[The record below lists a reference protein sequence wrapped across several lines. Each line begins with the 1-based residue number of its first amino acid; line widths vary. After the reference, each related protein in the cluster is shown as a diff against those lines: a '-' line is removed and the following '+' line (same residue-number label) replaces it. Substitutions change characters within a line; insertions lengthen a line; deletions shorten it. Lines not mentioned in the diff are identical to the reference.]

1 MGLYNH
7 YLQLDASKTCPTI
20 GDHDMPDFFYVI
32 NIRRNFWQSLKEI
45 LLVES
50 LHFWKIIEIDILV
63 SNVPALSVCNAK
75 YIETT
80 VILLTRAH
88 WYATHYLSQ
97 NRIVSSAANQ
107 RMAFVIEH

>member
-1 MGLYNH
+1 M
-7 YLQLDASKTCPTI
+7 AK
-20 GDHDMPDFFYVI
+20 FK
-32 NIRRNFWQSLKEI
+32 RNSVGGVLTFLK
-45 LLVES
+45 
-50 LHFWKIIEIDILV
+50 IEIDILV

-80 VILLTRAH
+80 VILLTSAH

>member
-1 MGLYNH
+1 M
-7 YLQLDASKTCPTI
+7 AK
-20 GDHDMPDFFYVI
+20 FK
-32 NIRRNFWQSLKEI
+32 RNSVGGVLTFLK
-45 LLVES
+45 
-50 LHFWKIIEIDILV
+50 IEIDILV